1 MDVLVDGELHLY
13 GTVGMDLFGDGFSAK
28 DVISALAQ
36 HGRNKDIVVRLN
48 SGGGFASDG
57 VAIYNALDSHRGH
70 KTIYVDGIAASAASV
85 IAMAGDE
92 VVMRKGSIMMI
103 HDPAGFT
110 MGSVRD
116 HEKSIEALNAIADSV
131 AEIYA
136 EKSGRSVE
144 ECRADMVEE
153 IWLKADK
160 AIEMGYATAIV
171 DESALEPTAFAY
183 GLYKHTPEAVMASA
197 VKVSKSG
204 KPARKKATQTVAT
217 NQPLEEKSMADN
229 EAVASAAKEVT
240 MSAEDAVKLHKDRC
254 KAILASEEAKGRS
267 DLAHYLAFETDI
279 SAEAAIQALAKSPK
293 PVEAKAS
300 SFEMAMSSVRNPEVG
315 SDDGQLRA
323 ADNGEIKPRM
333 SLAERAK
340 IMHAKRN

>member
-1 MDVLVDGELHLY
+1 MDVLIDGELHLY
-13 GTVGMDLFGDGFSAK
+13 GSVGMELFGDGFSAK
-28 DVISALAQ
+28 DVVSALAQ

-153 IWLKADK
+153 IWLKPDRAV
-160 AIEMGYATAIV
+160 ELGYATATV
-171 DESALEPTAFAY
+171 DEAALEPTAFAY
-183 GLYKHTPEAVMASA
+183 GLYKHAPDAVMHSA

-204 KPARKKATQTVAT
+204 KPAGKKATQTVAT
-217 NQPLEEKSMADN
+217 PRQLKEKSMPDT
-229 EAVASAAKEVT
+229 EAVATAAKEVT
-240 MSAEDAVKLHKDRC
+240 MSADDAVKLHKDRC
-254 KAILASEEAKGRS
+254 KAILGSEDAKGRS

-279 SAEAAIQALAKSPK
+279 PAEAAIQALAKSPK
-293 PVEAKAS
+293 PVEAKTS
-300 SFEMAMSSVRNPEVG
+300 SFELAMASARNPDVG
-315 SDDGQLRA
+315 PDGQLQ
-323 ADNGEIKPRM
+323 ADDDEEIKPRM

-340 IMHAKRN
+340 VQFAKRN

>member
-1 MDVLVDGELHLY
+1 MDILVGGELHLY
-13 GTVGMDLFGDGFSAK
+13 GNVGMDMFGEAFTSK

-57 VAIYNALDSHRGH
+57 VAIFNALDSHRGH
-70 KTIYVDGIAASAASV
+70 KTIYVDGVAASAASV
-85 IAMAGDE
+85 IAMAGDDII
-92 VVMRKGSIMMI
+92 MRKGSIMMI

-116 HEKSIEALNAIADSV
+116 HEKTIEALNAIADSV

-153 IWLKADK
+153 IWLKPDK
-160 AIEMGYATAIV
+160 AVELGYATSTV
-171 DESALEPTAFAY
+171 DEAAIEPTAFAY
-183 GLYKHTPEAVMASA
+183 GLYKHAPEAVMSSA

-204 KPARKKATQTVAT
+204 KPSRKKATMVVADAR
-217 NQPLEEKSMADN
+217 QSEEKSMADN
-229 EAVASAAKEVT
+229 EAAVPAVSEVK
-240 MSAEDAVKLHKDRC
+240 MSADDAVRLHKDRC
-254 KAILASEEAKGRS
+254 KAILGSEEAKGRS

-279 SAEAAIQALAKSPK
+279 PAEVAVQALAKSPK

-300 SFEMAMSSVRNPEVG
+300 GFEAAMASARNPDVG
-315 SDDGQLRA
+315 PDGQLQAGDDR
-323 ADNGEIKPRM
+323 EIRPAM
-333 SLAERAK
+333 SLVERAK
-340 IMHAKRN
+340 LQFPKRN